1 MLRQRRTTNN
11 ENKINERINIELTEI
26 NENIELT
33 EINYFPDIHLD
44 HLNCLKKQLLSDKLY
59 HQEKWK
65 ENF

>member
-11 ENKINERINIELTEI
+11 ENKINENI
-26 NENIELT
+26 NIELT